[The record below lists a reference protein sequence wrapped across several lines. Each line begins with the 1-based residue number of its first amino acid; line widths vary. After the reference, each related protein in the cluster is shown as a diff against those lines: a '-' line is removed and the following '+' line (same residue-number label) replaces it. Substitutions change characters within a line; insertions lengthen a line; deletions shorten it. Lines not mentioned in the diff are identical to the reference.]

1 MEELLPIG
9 SIVELKDGKRF
20 MIIGY
25 LPNKIKDEMF
35 YDYIGCL
42 KKGVFN
48 NLKEPQINRD
58 IFYFNKSDIIKVLYI
73 GYSNDE
79 FDTFSKI
86 FSKVENIRNNVDRKN
101 ITDEEIEKMY
111 NNLWEKMKESGSD
124 LNEK

>member
-42 KKGVFN
+42 KKG
-48 NLKEPQINRD
+48 
-58 IFYFNKSDIIKVLYI
+58 
-73 GYSNDE
+73 
-79 FDTFSKI
+79 
-86 FSKVENIRNNVDRKN
+86 
-101 ITDEEIEKMY
+101 
-111 NNLWEKMKESGSD
+111 
-124 LNEK
+124 